1 MIKKFSFLM
10 AFISLMLLG
19 VVTCSSSPYEL
30 EKDSGSF
37 YPLKT
42 PTIEADVYFDYSD
55 CIVNRKTSLYGP
67 DAAGDGLAEQI
78 ISELKGGEVHFIKW
92 FNQEYGNKYCK
103 LNPEGNNAPYKIEI
117 KAKFIQR
124 NETTV
129 LGSKS
134 RIITMGCNAFVID
147 KATSD
152 TIAIGKFVVM
162 GNKTKATND
171 PEFDFL
177 TEVMYEDLAS
187 DLAKKIKKA
196 KAPKK

>member
-10 AFISLMLLG
+10 AIISLMVLG
-19 VVTCSSSPYEL
+19 VTTCSSSPYEL

-171 PEFDFL
+171 PDFDFL
-177 TEVMYEDLAS
+177 TEVMYEDLAN

>member
-1 MIKKFSFLM
+1 MAIVCLM
-10 AFISLMLLG
+10 MLG
-19 VVTCSSSPYEL
+19 IATCSSSIYKL

-37 YPLKT
+37 LPLKS
-42 PTIEADVYFDYSD
+42 PTVEADVFFDYTN
-55 CIVNRKTSLYGP
+55 CIVNKKTSLYGP

-78 ISELKGGEVHFIKW
+78 ISELKGGEDHFFKW
-92 FNQEYGNKYCK
+92 FNQEYGDKYSK

-117 KAKFIQR
+117 KAKYIDR

-134 RIITMGCNAFVID
+134 RLIMMGCNAFVID

-152 TIAIGKFVVM
+152 TIAIGKFVVI
-162 GNKTKATND
+162 GNQTKATND
-171 PEFDFL
+171 PEFDYL
-177 TEVMYEDLAS
+177 TELMYEKLAN

-196 KAPKK
+196 KASKK

>member
-1 MIKKFSFLM
+1 M
-10 AFISLMLLG
+10 AIISLTVLG
-19 VVTCSSSPYEL
+19 VVTCSSSPNTL
-30 EKDSGSF
+30 EKEKGSF
-37 YPLKT
+37 FPLKS
-42 PTIEADVYFDYSD
+42 PTVEADVYFDYTD
-55 CIVNRKTSLYGP
+55 CLVNKKTSLYGP

-78 ISELKGGEVHFIKW
+78 ISELKGGEDRFFKW
-92 FNQEYGNKYCK
+92 FNQEYGNTYCK

-124 NETTV
+124 NETTI

-134 RIITMGCNAFVID
+134 RLIMMGCNAFVID

-177 TEVMYEDLAS
+177 TEVMYEDLAN

-196 KAPKK
+196 KTPKK